1 MNSKLAFVFPGQGS
15 QQIGM
20 LSDLAADYPSIQQTF
35 DQASEVLGYDLWSL
49 IQNGPEAD
57 LNSTD
62 KTQPALLT
70 TGVAL
75 WRLWHEQGGDT
86 PAMVAGHSLGEYTAL
101 TCAGV
106 FTLEEAVALVK
117 IRGEFM
123 QAAVPAGE
131 GAMAAV
137 LGLTDADI
145 EGACE
150 QAAQGDIVRAVN
162 YNSPGQ
168 VVIAGQAAAVDRA
181 IEICKEK
188 GAKRAL
194 PLAVS
199 VPSHCPLM
207 QPAAEKLSTELDKLQ
222 FRDPAIPVIQNYT
235 AAIPA
240 DSAELKQNMLEQL
253 CNPVL
258 WTQTIPLM
266 ADSGIETVV
275 ECGPGK
281 VLSGLNKRIVRS
293 FNVGSIGDS
302 SGFAK
307 MLEG

>member
-35 DQASEVLGYDLWSL
+35 DQASEVLGYDLWAL

-131 GAMAAV
+131 GAMAAI
-137 LGLTDADI
+137 LGLTDEDI

-168 VVIAGQAAAVDRA
+168 VVIAGQSAAVDRA

-207 QPAAEKLSTELDKLQ
+207 QPAAEKLSAELDKLQ

-240 DSAELKQNMLEQL
+240 DTAELKQNMLEQL

-258 WTQTIPLM
+258 WTPTVQLM

>member
-49 IQNGPEAD
+49 IENGPEAD

-222 FRDPAIPVIQNYT
+222 FRDPSIPVIQNYT

-258 WTQTIPLM
+258 WTQTMQLM
-266 ADSGIETVV
+266 ADSGVETVV